1 MKPES
6 QQQQQKRK
14 MGRPRKFSEEFRQQ
28 ALERMK
34 MSGNVTALVPE
45 LGVRRKWL
53 YGWRMQASGAVPE
66 SRPSSKSN
74 RTVEDRERKRI
85 AELEHLVAR
94 QALEID
100 FFKSALQHRGKSP
113 EASRMQFKFRTRPG

>member
-1 MKPES
+1 VNPKS
-6 QQQQQKRK
+6 QQQQRK
-14 MGRPRKFSEEFRQQ
+14 KKVGRPRKFSEEFRQQ

-34 MSGNVTALVPE
+34 TCDNVTALARE

-53 YGWRMQASGAVPE
+53 YEWRIQASGGVPL
-66 SRPSSKSN
+66 SGKPKP
-74 RTVEDRERKRI
+74 TIEDRERKRM

-100 FFKSALQHRGKSP
+100 FFKGALQRIEENRRRREQTSGAPSTSKSGK
-113 EASRMQFKFRTRPG
+113 